1 MFRLRRSNGD
11 FPFHVTD
18 PQGLPH
24 LQLTLYACQAGKYH
38 SAATVKVYL
47 RHLLAFFSWAD
58 KDEVV
63 KRQQWDLQGD
73 STQVRATLEH
83 FLTTRLHCTLFFGR
97 NLSGADIRKVQV
109 TWGKAYRINH
119 LLAALRSFYQLLIVM
134 QFYSHP
140 HPLDL
145 HGTEHIIARMRQ
157 QHLDD
162 FVKLNQRS
170 PMPSD
175 SGVDRW
181 RPLRLASSY
190 YRIKDNHW
198 IPEYLED
205 PELMSRVL
213 TAGTSAGWTLQDI
226 AIARILFDSGC
237 RIHEVCSLTLQDW
250 EVSGFRNMFSALS
263 KGSRGKRVKTIIM
276 TDKTLKILLRYIRQD
291 RPELLPY
298 LNGSNVLPTHDEHQ
312 FHLFCTKRGGRLTP
326 DYFRRYRWTPA
337 LTAGGLKIRAHQV
350 RHWFVTMALNE
361 IHISS
366 GSEADLRQKRS
377 ALQTL
382 MGWRSDMLP
391 AYDQAR
397 QRYDLPS
404 LASAIHAYIERK
416 QLESPPVSDEP
427 DQRESYGELMLREMF
442 GDLP

>member
-18 PQGLPH
+18 THGLPH
-24 LQLTLYACQAGKYH
+24 LALTLYACRAGKYH
-38 SAATVKVYL
+38 SAITVKAYL
-47 RHLLAFFSWAD
+47 RHLLAFFSWVEQ
-58 KDEVV
+58 DEVV
-63 KRQQWDLQGD
+63 KRQQWDLLGD
-73 STQVRATLEH
+73 SAQIRAALEY

-97 NLSGADIRKVQV
+97 DLAGTDIRKIQV

-119 LLAALRSFYQLLIVM
+119 LLAALRSFYQLLIAV
-134 QFYSHP
+134 QFYSYP

-145 HGTEHIIARMRQ
+145 QGTNNIIARIQ
-157 QHLDD
+157 QQYLND
-162 FVKLNQRS
+162 FVKHNQRS

-205 PELMSRVL
+205 PELMNRVL
-213 TAGTSAGWTLQDI
+213 MAGTSAGWTLQDI
-226 AIARILFDSGC
+226 VIARILFDSGC
-237 RIHEVCSLTLQDW
+237 RIHEVCSLTVQDW
-250 EVSGFRNMFSALS
+250 KVNGFRNIFSALS

-276 TDKTLKILLRYIRQD
+276 TDKTLKILLRFIRQD
-291 RPELLPY
+291 RPELLLY
-298 LNGSNVLPTHDEHQ
+298 LNNRNVLPTRHEHELP
-312 FHLFCTKRGGRLTP
+312 LFCTKRGGKLTP

-382 MGWRSDMLP
+382 MGWHSNMLP

-416 QLESPPVSDEP
+416 QLELPAVSDQAEP
-427 DQRESYGELMLREMF
+427 RESHGELMLREMF